1 MVLQVTIYTESVPER
16 ERSSMY
22 SNVASGTISGIQGL
36 IIQVEADVSDGLPNF
51 HMVGYLAN
59 EIRESGERIRT
70 AVRNAGFELQ
80 PKRIIVNLS
89 PADVR
94 KGGSGFDL
102 PIAVAILVS
111 YGYLSQ
117 ESVEHAVFVGEL
129 GLDGTILPVNGI
141 LSIADC
147 ARQCGFRRIFLAK
160 ENVREGS
167 MVHGL
172 QIIGIGHLSEAVEIL
187 KTGTVKTVSGEPVQE
202 DEEKE
207 SEVYDFKNLKGQGV
221 ARRALEIAASGMH
234 NVLMSG
240 PPGSGKTM
248 AARCLTGILPPLEFE
263 ESMELTKIYSVRG
276 MLGDRKEIIRKRP
289 FRAPHHTIT
298 TTSLIGGG
306 VIPKPGEVSLA
317 HTGVLFLDELP
328 EFGKATIEAM
338 RQPLEEKSVLIGRL
352 NATYRFPANIML
364 IGAMNPCPCGAYPDR
379 RYCNCTISQVRAY
392 QGKISRA
399 MLDRMDIL
407 LRLQP
412 VSFEA
417 MNDKTPCESSTQ
429 IRNRVIQAHKLQQER
444 YQGTSIR
451 FNSQLNQEK
460 LHIYCKLTAEEED
473 FMKEVFERKHLSGRG
488 YHRILRV
495 ARTIADMEASEA
507 IEMPHLTE
515 AVAYRMNLPE
525 GEDL

>member
-1 MVLQVTIYTESVPER
+1 
-16 ERSSMY
+16 MY

-36 IIQVEADVSDGLPNF
+36 MIQVEADVSDGLPNF
-51 HMVGYLAN
+51 QMVGYLAN

-70 AVRNAGFELQ
+70 ALRNAGFELQ
-80 PKRIIVNLS
+80 PKRIVINLS

-117 ESVEHAVFVGEL
+117 KSVEDSLFVGEL
-129 GLDGTILPVNGI
+129 GLDGAVLPVNGI

-147 ARQCGFRRIFLAK
+147 ARKCGFRRLFLAR
-160 ENVREGS
+160 ENAREGS
-167 MVHGL
+167 MVYGI
-172 QIIGIGHLSEAVEIL
+172 QVIGIGHVREAAEIL
-187 KTGTVKTVSGEPVQE
+187 RTGLSSTADVEERTEETQE
-202 DEEKE
+202 EADG
-207 SEVYDFKNLKGQGV
+207 YDFKNLKGQTI

-263 ESMELTKIYSVRG
+263 ESMELTKIYSVKG
-276 MLGDRKEIIRKRP
+276 MLGDRKEVIRRRP
-289 FRAPHHTIT
+289 FRSPHHTIT
-298 TTSLIGGG
+298 TASLIGGG
-306 VIPKPGEVSLA
+306 AIPKPGEVSLA

-328 EFGKATIEAM
+328 EFGKAAIEAM

-352 NATYRFPANIML
+352 NAVYRFPANIML
-364 IGAMNPCPCGAYPDR
+364 VGAMNPCPCGAYPDR
-379 RYCNCTISQVRAY
+379 RYCNCTMSQVRAY

-412 VSFEA
+412 VSFAA
-417 MNDKTPCESSTQ
+417 MNDNTPCESSQ
-429 IRNRVIQAHKLQQER
+429 EIRSRVIEAHKLQQKR
-444 YQGTSIR
+444 YEGSAIR
-451 FNSQLNQEK
+451 FNSQLNQEQ
-460 LHIYCKLTAEEED
+460 LNIFCRLTGEEED
-473 FMKEVFERKHLSGRG
+473 FMKEVFEKKHLSGRG
-488 YHRILRV
+488 YHRILKV
-495 ARTIADMEASEA
+495 ARTIADMEASDE
-507 IEMPHLTE
+507 IQMSHLME
-515 AVAYRMNLPE
+515 AVAYRMNLPG
-525 GEDL
+525 GEERNG

>member
-1 MVLQVTIYTESVPER
+1 
-16 ERSSMY
+16 MY

-51 HMVGYLAN
+51 QMVGYLAN

-70 AVRNAGFELQ
+70 AVRNAGFELP
-80 PKRIIVNLS
+80 PKRIVINLS

-102 PIAVAILVS
+102 PIAIAILVS

-117 ESVEHAVFVGEL
+117 KNVENALLVGEL
-129 GLDGTILPVNGI
+129 GLDGTVLPVNGI

-147 ARQCGFRRIFLAK
+147 ARQAGFRRLFLAR
-160 ENVREGS
+160 ENVREGA
-167 MVHGL
+167 MVQGL
-172 QIIGIGHLSEAVEIL
+172 QVIGIGHLSEAAEL
-187 KTGTVKTVSGEPVQE
+187 LRNEGTKTVPEEERAEEEQE
-202 DEEKE
+202 EAD
-207 SEVYDFKNLKGQGV
+207 VYDFKNLKGQTL

-263 ESMELTKIYSVRG
+263 ESMELTKIYSVKG
-276 MLGDRKEIIRKRP
+276 MLGERKEVIKKRP
-289 FRAPHHTIT
+289 FRSPHHTIT
-298 TTSLIGGG
+298 AVSLIGGG

-328 EFGKATIEAM
+328 EFGKAAIEAM

-352 NATYRFPANIML
+352 NAIYRFPANIML
-364 IGAMNPCPCGAYPDR
+364 VGAMNPCPCGAYPDR
-379 RYCNCTISQVRAY
+379 RYCNCTMSQVRAY

-412 VSFEA
+412 VSFAA
-417 MNDKTPCESSTQ
+417 MNDKTPCESSQQ
-429 IRNRVIQAHKLQQER
+429 IRSRVIQAHKLQQER

-451 FNSQLNQEK
+451 FNSQLNQEE
-460 LHIYCKLTAEEED
+460 LNRYCKLTDEEED
-473 FMKEVFERKHLSGRG
+473 FMKEVFEKKHLSGRG

-495 ARTIADMEASEA
+495 ARTIADMEASEE
-507 IEMPHLTE
+507 IQMHHLME
-515 AVAYRMNLPE
+515 AVAYRMNLPGGEE
-525 GEDL
+525 G